1 MNSDFQLA
9 KENFDKGSKSF
20 NDGLYLEAE
29 EYFNLSLKYLP
40 DRVSTLSSLLISKIS
55 LKKINECGEIISKI
69 NAIDPDYPYGIY
81 AKALYHGLKLD
92 FLKSKEELLSIINKK
107 DLPKE
112 NLSTFY
118 NCLGTNYVQLF
129 NNKESIQCYL
139 KAIDLNPENYEA
151 HFNLGTRYLNEN
163 NFKEGWKHYE
173 YRLKKNKL
181 SHDKYPYKIDDI
193 RNKKVLIRHEQGF
206 GDTIQFSRLLNNLT
220 EYTKE
225 IDLLIPEPLQDLFN
239 IKNVNIINK
248 LDNNTNYDYEIY
260 LMSLPY
266 FLNLDLANPPKS
278 PSINEELLKKNIKEN
293 ENKNLKIGLA
303 WSGNENYNF
312 DNLRSIKLSSLK
324 KILDLKD
331 LNNVTFYCLQK
342 NIRKIDLNYFKK
354 LNINYLGNLKFAN
367 LAKEIIKMDL
377 VLACDTSILHLSSSL
392 GVKTYGLFPFV
403 ADWRWADSQIKTNW
417 YDNLEIFRLK
427 KDQSWENLSKKIADK
442 IKEIK

>member
-293 ENKNLKIGLA
+293 KNLKIGLA

-427 KDQSWENLSKKIADK
+427 KDQSWENLSEKIADK